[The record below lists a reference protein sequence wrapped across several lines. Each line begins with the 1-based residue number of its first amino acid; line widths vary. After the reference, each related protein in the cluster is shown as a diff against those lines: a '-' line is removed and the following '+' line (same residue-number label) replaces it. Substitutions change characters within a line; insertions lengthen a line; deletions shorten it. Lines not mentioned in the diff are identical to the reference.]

1 MAICRFKPTGKRIMS
16 TDHKGRETAGNED
29 ELLLAIATAMH
40 LERAFPEGP
49 QHLTLKNENGAESP
63 WGFTGKLQ
71 RLTSR
76 KNIHIRSSK

>member
-1 MAICRFKPTGKRIMS
+1 MPTNHNGY
-16 TDHKGRETAGNED
+16 ETAGPEE

-40 LERAFPEGP
+40 LEHAFPEGP
-49 QHLTLKNENGAESP
+49 QHLTLKNDNGAESP

-71 RLTSR
+71 RLASR

>member
-1 MAICRFKPTGKRIMS
+1 MP
-16 TDHKGRETAGNED
+16 TDHNSQDSAGNEE

-49 QHLTLKNENGAESP
+49 QHLTLSNENGAESP
-63 WGFTGKLQ
+63 WGFSGKLQ
-71 RLTSR
+71 RLASR